1 MPPRTVEKKEEVPGS
16 DHGQVDTFPRD
27 MARRR
32 PVPPTWAKDTV
43 RVAVFLP
50 FHAGRD
56 SLSRQEERLRQIAR
70 DCAAG
75 IRVALDSGAVMG
87 SHFDVRF
94 LDSGQDTSGAM
105 LCAPE
110 QLWQGR
116 NVDIALGPLKRSRF
130 LEVRNWP
137 SMSGAAHV
145 ALTDLGDKLAE
156 SGTGILMPYPQVE
169 ARMQALAE
177 HVARQHRGERV
188 LLLATGDIRNLDAEA
203 AFRNAWSSLEVKDSL
218 LFMDEVEVESK
229 GLGSLR
235 DSLTDVRR
243 NILVVPGGKANRS
256 LAGVLQTEMQ
266 LGDTMEF
273 RLYADEAWA
282 FFRFL
287 DFDLRERVGFTVVDG
302 YGSLPDSSAVAPFDS
317 TTFCLAQSMANMRG
331 GDPGPYGWLAHDVT
345 RDVMMWTAGH
355 DRDWTVRLAAGE
367 RLIHPN
373 PSASGQLHRF
383 DWQSVARGNG
393 GLINAATRILRQED
407 FQWVEVARSSTGS
420 GRADS
425 GRRP

>member
-1 MPPRTVEKKEEVPGS
+1 
-16 DHGQVDTFPRD
+16 
-27 MARRR
+27 
-32 PVPPTWAKDTV
+32 
-43 RVAVFLP
+43 
-50 FHAGRD
+50 
-56 SLSRQEERLRQIAR
+56 
-70 DCAAG
+70 
-75 IRVALDSGAVMG
+75 
-87 SHFDVRF
+87 
-94 LDSGQDTSGAM
+94 
-105 LCAPE
+105 
-110 QLWQGR
+110 
-116 NVDIALGPLKRSRF
+116 
-130 LEVRNWP
+130 
-137 SMSGAAHV
+137 
-145 ALTDLGDKLAE
+145 
-156 SGTGILMPYPQVE
+156 
-169 ARMQALAE
+169 
-177 HVARQHRGERV
+177 
-188 LLLATGDIRNLDAEA
+188 
-203 AFRNAWSSLEVKDSL
+203 
-218 LFMDEVEVESK
+218 MDEVNVESK

-355 DRDWTVRLAAGE
+355 GRDWTVRLAAGE

-383 DWQSVARGNG
+383 DWQSIARGSG
-393 GLINAATRILRQED
+393 GLINTATRILRQED